1 MRFFNETPAMGIL
14 RNCVY
19 AIIVMALYS
28 LVMLL
33 LGHYNAGFLPAYALI
48 GIGFSFFGWG
58 GERLWY
64 ATIANYFKQ
73 PHRWYVILSHVPLW
87 GMFGG
92 MSYTTALLT
101 SKKLSFLLLDE
112 IPVKNLFFTGAAI
125 GALLQYILYMLDVR
139 IKQHNTQGTL

>member
-1 MRFFNETPAMGIL
+1 MRVALRFFDETPAMGIL

-19 AIIVMALYS
+19 AIIIMLLYS
-28 LVMLL
+28 LTMML
-33 LGHYNAGFLPAYALI
+33 LGHFDAGFLPAYCLV

-64 ATIANYFKQ
+64 ATIANFFKQ
-73 PHRWYVILSHVPLW
+73 PRRWYAVLSHVPLW

-92 MSYTTALLT
+92 ISYTVVLLA
-101 SKKLSFLLLDE
+101 SKKFSFLLVDE

-125 GALLQYILYMLDVR
+125 GAFIQFNLYMLDVR
-139 IKQHNTQGTL
+139 

>member
-1 MRFFNETPAMGIL
+1 MGIL

-19 AIIVMALYS
+19 AIIIMALYS
-28 LVMLL
+28 FTMML
-33 LGHYNAGFLPAYALI
+33 LGHFDAGFLAAYGLV

-64 ATIANYFKQ
+64 ATIANYFNQ
-73 PHRWYVILSHVPLW
+73 PHRWYAILSHVPLW

-92 MSYTTALLT
+92 MSYTIALLI
-101 SKKLSFLLLDE
+101 SKNFSLLLLDE

-125 GALLQYILYMLDVR
+125 GALIQYILYLLDVR
-139 IKQHNTQGTL
+139 IKQQKTIN